1 MVENTIDK
9 LFEYAL
15 NPNTFTD
22 NLFISI
28 IQIIIFILL
37 IIGICIHNEIIV
49 INKWGMDEYTKY
61 KIAKKGDDDYRDI
74 YNIDESLEDIINDD

>member
-1 MVENTIDK
+1 M
-9 LFEYAL
+9 
-15 NPNTFTD
+15 
-22 NLFISI
+22 
-28 IQIIIFILL
+28 
-37 IIGICIHNEIIV
+37 